1 MKRMIAAICAAMM
14 LCGLAGCGTATMPD
28 VTGMSITD
36 ARSKLNSAGFYSVDV
51 KDMNGKA
58 AFDGKIQSQ
67 KPKAGKEASTS
78 DQVELVVKSTAD
90 QAQEAVNASKKLKQ
104 TAEDVKGKDAVE
116 AIKTLQN
123 MSAVGSIKD
132 KNGADVSEQRIT
144 DDEANGVK
152 WVVTD
157 ASAHTIT
164 SQTIDL
170 VVDTEANMAA
180 AQAQEQQK
188 QQLEQKLSTTA
199 ALAACREYGK
209 QLYPYGFK
217 THDIAG
223 VIQDFTPSDENTW
236 FYKATADVTNAFGAK
251 QKGLTYEC
259 SVTGTTDAPQVVDFN
274 VY

>member
-14 LCGLAGCGTATMPD
+14 LCGLTGCGTATIPD

-36 ARSKLNSAGFYSVDV
+36 AKSKLNDAGFYSVDV

-58 AFDGKIQSQ
+58 AFDGEVQSQ

-78 DQVELVVKSTAD
+78 DQVELVVKSAAD
-90 QAQEAVNASKKLKQ
+90 
-104 TAEDVKGKDAVE
+104 
-116 AIKTLQN
+116 
-123 MSAVGSIKD
+123 
-132 KNGADVSEQRIT
+132 
-144 DDEANGVK
+144 
-152 WVVTD
+152 
-157 ASAHTIT
+157 
-164 SQTIDL
+164 
-170 VVDTEANMAA
+170 
-180 AQAQEQQK
+180 QAQEQQK
-188 QQLEQKLSTTA
+188 QQLEQKLSTTS
-199 ALAACREYGK
+199 ALVACREYGK

>member
-1 MKRMIAAICAAMM
+1 MKRMIAAICAAIM

-51 KDMNGKA
+51 
-58 AFDGKIQSQ
+58 
-67 KPKAGKEASTS
+67 
-78 DQVELVVKSTAD
+78 
-90 QAQEAVNASKKLKQ
+90 
-104 TAEDVKGKDAVE
+104 
-116 AIKTLQN
+116 
-123 MSAVGSIKD
+123 KD

>member
-78 DQVELVVKSTAD
+78 DQVELVVKSAAD
-90 QAQEAVNASKKLKQ
+90 QAQEAVDASKKLKQ
-104 TAEDVKGKDAVE
+104 AAEDVKGKDAVE
-116 AIKTLQN
+116 AIKTLQD

-132 KNGADVSEQRIT
+132 KNGADVSEQRI
-144 DDEANGVK
+144 
-152 WVVTD
+152 
-157 ASAHTIT
+157 
-164 SQTIDL
+164 
-170 VVDTEANMAA
+170 
-180 AQAQEQQK
+180 
-188 QQLEQKLSTTA
+188 
-199 ALAACREYGK
+199 
-209 QLYPYGFK
+209 
-217 THDIAG
+217 
-223 VIQDFTPSDENTW
+223 
-236 FYKATADVTNAFGAK
+236 TADVTNAFGAK

>member
-1 MKRMIAAICAAMM
+1 MKRIVAAICAAMM

-36 ARSKLNSAGFYSVDV
+36 ARSKLNDAGFYSVDV
-51 KDMNGKA
+51 KDMSGKA
-58 AFDGKIQSQ
+58 AFDGKVQSQ

-78 DQVELVVKSTAD
+78 DQVELVVKSSAD
-90 QAQEAVNASKKLKQ
+90 QAQEAVDASKKLKQ
-104 TAEDVKGKDAVE
+104 TAEDVK
-116 AIKTLQN
+116 TLQD

-170 VVDTEANMAA
+170 VVDTEANAAA